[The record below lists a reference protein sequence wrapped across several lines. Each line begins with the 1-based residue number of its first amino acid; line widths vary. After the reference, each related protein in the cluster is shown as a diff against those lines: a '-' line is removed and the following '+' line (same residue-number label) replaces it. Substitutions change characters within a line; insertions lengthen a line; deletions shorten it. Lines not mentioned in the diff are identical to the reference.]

1 MTVFTEGRHP
11 GEFLMSE
18 ANGWRSR
25 GKAVIASGTGV
36 FEPGTIVGII
46 TASKKYTTSPNAEVE
61 GVEGAEVAKGITLYG
76 GDATSAD
83 VEVAII
89 NLDAEV
95 NAAKLVYD
103 DSVNDDTKKA
113 TKRTQLAA
121 LGIIAR

>member
-18 ANGWRSR
+18 ANGFRSR
-25 GKAVIASGTGV
+25 GKATIKSGSGV
-36 FEPGTIVGII
+36 FEPGTIVGIV
-46 TASKKYTTSPNAEVE
+46 TADSKYAPSPNAEVV
-61 GVEGAEVAKGITLYG
+61 GIEGAEVAKGVTLYG

-95 NAAKLVYD
+95 NASKLVYD
-103 DSVNDDTKKA
+103 SSVDDDTKKA